1 MPLNEVDNRDVQL
14 MHKYFHAGTTQMDVK
29 NIIEEQKLDHIFESN
44 FYRDRW
50 KKPYYTIRQHHTRPF
65 HPIADRYMSI
75 WEAKRIQTF
84 PDDFILED
92 SPVKNW
98 ERIGRAVPPNLMKKI
113 SENIQ
118 KKILDK
124 IRDSAVE

>member
-1 MPLNEVDNRDVQL
+1 
-14 MHKYFHAGTTQMDVK
+14 
-29 NIIEEQKLDHIFESN
+29 
-44 FYRDRW
+44 
-50 KKPYYTIRQHHTRPF
+50 
-65 HPIADRYMSI
+65 MSI

-84 PDDFILED
+84 PDEFILED

-124 IRDSAVE
+124 IRDSEVE